1 MTLDLLAELG
11 EAAAKLAKSAKPVVA
26 QDISSS
32 LGVLNPA
39 NNHPDVAGEAPAKAM
54 KSTPDATGLAAF
66 SNALSTPQ
74 TLWEAKVSQFS
85 QVSDRPRDE
94 PRLIPGPK
102 IGSRPRNATTGDGTL
117 RLHPGSDEIP
127 ASQTDSQPGSDPF
140 ELRVLKNTGHPASSQ
155 IERSPTSQTPVYRY
169 RLTDKPD
176 TWLILIAPGCDLD
189 EARRVLENQFG
200 KERVIEVVENCG

>member
-1 MTLDLLAELG
+1 MTLDLLAELST
-11 EAAAKLAKSAKPVVA
+11 AAKLAKSAKPVVA
-26 QDISSS
+26 QDISSR

-74 TLWEAKVSQFS
+74 TLREAKVSEFS
-85 QVSDRPRDE
+85 RVSDRPRDE
-94 PRLIPGPK
+94 SRLIPRPEDRP
-102 IGSRPRNATTGDGTL
+102 RPRNATAGEGVL

-127 ASQTDSQPGSDPF
+127 ASQTDSPPGSDRF
-140 ELRVLKNTGHPASSQ
+140 ELKVRTRTCHPASSQ
-155 IERSPTSQTPVYRY
+155 IERPPTSPTPVYRY

-176 TWLILIAPGCDLD
+176 TWLILIAPGDDLT
-189 EARRVLENQFG
+189 EARKVLENQFG
-200 KERVIEVVENCG
+200 KERVIEVVENR